1 MSNPVGP
8 SARSSLS
15 PLSRPSGA
23 LAMVAI
29 DQRESLR
36 GMFAEARGG
45 GAIDDA
51 TLVGFKDAIAETLA
65 PLASAMLFD
74 RLFARSAFQ
83 IAGRIAPSCGRI
95 MAADSLIQVPGQPV
109 ETTEIDE
116 AVSAEAERKAGAVAL
131 KLLVIWKADASR
143 SRNLDIARR
152 FMAMSRKA
160 GLIGIVEAV
169 VRPSEG
175 HSREA
180 LILDAARALA
190 AIEPDLYKCEV
201 PFQGKESNAAIA
213 ETCAEISATSP
224 CPWVVLSQ
232 GVPVEKFANAVEIA
246 CQNGAA
252 GFLAGRAIWADTV
265 REPDYAAAI
274 RTRSVA
280 RLKDLIAI
288 VDETVPGDAKG
299 VRARP

>member
-1 MSNPVGP
+1 
-8 SARSSLS
+8 
-15 PLSRPSGA
+15 
-23 LAMVAI
+23 MVAI

-45 GAIDDA
+45 AIDDA
-51 TLVGFKDAIAETLA
+51 TLVRFKEAIAETLA

-74 RLFARSAFQ
+74 RLFARPAFEL
-83 IAGRIAPSCGRI
+83 AGRLAPACGRI
-95 MAADSLIQVPGQPV
+95 MAADTLIQVPGQPV
-109 ETTEIDE
+109 ESTEVDE
-116 AVSAEAERKAGAVAL
+116 AVSGEAERKAGAVAL
-131 KLLVIWKADASR
+131 KLLLIWRPDASR
-143 SRNLDIARR
+143 ARNLDVARR

-169 VRPSEG
+169 VRPTDTV
-175 HSREA
+175 SREA
-180 LILDAARALA
+180 LILDAARELA
-190 AIEPDLYKCEV
+190 AVEPDLYKCEV

-213 ETCAEISATSP
+213 EACAQISAASP

-232 GVPVEKFANAVEIA
+232 GVPAEKFANAVEIA
-246 CQNGAA
+246 CRNGAS

-280 RLKDLIAI
+280 RLKDLVAI
-288 VDETVPGDAKG
+288 VDASVPSGAKG
-299 VRARP
+299 PVASPQ